1 MLVAQSCLTP
11 YDPAKLL
18 SPRDFPGK
26 NSEVGCH
33 SLLQGNLSNQ
43 GIKPMSFISPAL
55 AGRFFT
61 TNAIWEATLFME
73 ILSLH
78 A

>member
-18 SPRDFPGK
+18 SPWDFPGK

-33 SLLQGNLSNQ
+33 SLLRGNLSNP
-43 GIKPMSFISPAL
+43 GIKPMSFISPEL

-61 TNAIWEATLFME
+61 TNATWEATLFME